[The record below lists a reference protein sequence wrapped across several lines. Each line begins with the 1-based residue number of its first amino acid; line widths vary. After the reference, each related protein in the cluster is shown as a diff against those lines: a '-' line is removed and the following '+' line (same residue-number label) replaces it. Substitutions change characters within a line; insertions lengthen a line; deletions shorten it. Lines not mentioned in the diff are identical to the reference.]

1 MFFLVFFNNFDV
13 FIKKNNK
20 IDNFDLFLT
29 KKTF

>member
-13 FIKKNNK
+13 FIKNNNK